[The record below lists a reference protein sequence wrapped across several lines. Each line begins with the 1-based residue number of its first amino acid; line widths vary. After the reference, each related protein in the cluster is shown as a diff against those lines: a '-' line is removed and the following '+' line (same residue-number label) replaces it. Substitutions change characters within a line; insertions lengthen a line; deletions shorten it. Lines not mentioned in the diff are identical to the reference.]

1 MEKANVEQGINS
13 INMYIVLKKKN
24 EKNSFMSF
32 WRNSKIVSCALGGK
46 IYLYIGHNIYS
57 RVFQLLFIH
66 LVAVLDENVVRT
78 GSQILEK
85 H

>member
-1 MEKANVEQGINS
+1 
-13 INMYIVLKKKN
+13 
-24 EKNSFMSF
+24 MSF

-78 GSQILEK
+78 GSQILGKREK
-85 H
+85 RFKCFTSILCIINKR